1 MTEEHRQ
8 HTEPG
13 QGGRWGGGVY
23 RHHSINEQD
32 SRAVLMN
39 EGASL
44 SFDGIGWKGGPPCE
58 LGPSATP
65 NGLHFHYQLIKQPNL
80 HPSLG
85 LDPNNGSS
93 QC

>member
-13 QGGRWGGGVY
+13 QGGRGGGVY

-65 NGLHFHYQLIKQPNL
+65 NELHFHYQLIKQPNL